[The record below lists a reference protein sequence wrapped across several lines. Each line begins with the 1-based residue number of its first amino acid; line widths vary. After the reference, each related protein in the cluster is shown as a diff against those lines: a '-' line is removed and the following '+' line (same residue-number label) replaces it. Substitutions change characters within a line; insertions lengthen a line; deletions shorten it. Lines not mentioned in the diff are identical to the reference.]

1 MHAGEPGRRLALIQ
15 AIVLTLLGSIA
26 SAADLSSQDSR
37 SDGVTIAVTPVDVEA
52 AAGTWSFKVSLTAQ
66 ERDLNDDLLRTAY
79 LIDRAAGKNAAPTAW
94 KGDAAGRRQRE
105 GVLSFKAIEPLPGAI
120 ELRIQRVGEKAPRV
134 FRWDLDCP
142 CNDPKMHPDRA
153 GASKARPT

>member
-1 MHAGEPGRRLALIQ
+1 MHAGEPGRRLARIQ
-15 AIVLTLLGSIA
+15 AIIVAALLGSTA

-37 SDGVTIAVTPVDVEA
+37 SDGVTIAVTTVNVEA

-66 ERDLNDDLLRTAY
+66 ELLRTAY
-79 LIDRAAGKNAAPTAW
+79 LIDRAVGKNAAPSAW
-94 KGDAAGRRQRE
+94 KGDAAGDRQRE

-153 GASKARPT
+153 SASKARPT